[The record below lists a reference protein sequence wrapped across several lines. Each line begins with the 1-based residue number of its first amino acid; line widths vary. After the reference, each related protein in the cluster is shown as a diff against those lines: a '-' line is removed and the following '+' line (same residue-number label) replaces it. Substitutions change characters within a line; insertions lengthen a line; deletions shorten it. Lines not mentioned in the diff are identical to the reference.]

1 MLYWYVGLFRSKW
14 YRGVKWEIIIV
25 GKAKIDIMIYAQCAG
40 QQLPQRH
47 MVLLKKADIYT
58 NKKLTRLCKDC
69 YLKVLDFIGISDIE
83 LY

>member
-1 MLYWYVGLFRSKW
+1 MLYGYVGLFRSRW

-25 GKAKIDIMIYAQCAG
+25 GEVKTDIMIYAQCVG
-40 QQLPQRH
+40 QKLPQRH
-47 MVLLKKADIYT
+47 MVLLKKADTYT
-58 NKKLTRLCKDC
+58 NKKLTRLCKNC

>member
-1 MLYWYVGLFRSKW
+1 
-14 YRGVKWEIIIV
+14 
-25 GKAKIDIMIYAQCAG
+25 MIYVQCAG
-40 QQLPQRH
+40 QKLPQRH
-47 MVLLKKADIYT
+47 MVLLKKADTYT